1 MKRLTEKQQ
10 KILDYIAEFT
20 KEQEIAPT
28 VHELASHFGIKS
40 STMFI
45 HLRTL
50 QRKNCLVRNSKARSI
65 KLLTPDGKPEK
76 LAKRINS
83 AVAIPVIEGF
93 KPEMVADPA
102 AYGSSKIYMS
112 RESCKCK
119 NGSRIFAVK
128 ADDKLK
134 DMGIFPG
141 DLLVVA
147 AIPDSDANSLM
158 MIEVDRKAYI
168 GYLDKLADGTR
179 IVKFANKD
187 VPYIKIPV
195 NGPQIIG
202 TVIALKRYF

>member
-65 KLLTPDGKPEK
+65 KLLSPDGKPEK
-76 LAKRINS
+76 LSRRNNN
-83 AVAIPVIEGF
+83 AVAIPVIDEF
-93 KPEMVADPA
+93 RPEMITDPA
-102 AYGSSKIYMS
+102 SYGSSKIYMS

-134 DMGIFPG
+134 DQGIFPG
-141 DLLVVA
+141 DLLIVA
-147 AIPDSDANSLM
+147 AIPHSDDNALLM
-158 MIEVDRKAYI
+158 VEIDRKAYI
-168 GYLDKLADGTR
+168 GYLDKLADGTK
-179 IVKFANKD
+179 ILKFANKD

-202 TVIALKRYF
+202 MVIAMKRYF

>member
-65 KLLTPDGKPEK
+65 KLLSPDGKVEK
-76 LAKRINS
+76 LSRRNS
-83 AVAIPVIEGF
+83 NAVAIPVIENF
-93 KPEMVADPA
+93 KPEMISDPA
-102 AYGSSKIYMS
+102 AYSDCKIYMS
-112 RESCKCK
+112 RESCRY
-119 NGSRIFAVK
+119 NSGTRIFAVK
-128 ADDKLK
+128 ADASLK
-134 DMGIFPG
+134 DKGILEG

-147 AIPDSDANSLM
+147 AIPEIRPDSLLM
-158 MIEVDRKAYI
+158 VEIDRKCYI
-168 GYLDKLADGTR
+168 GYLGKNEAGINVLS
-179 IVKFANKD
+179 FANKD
-187 VPYIKIPV
+187 YPAIKLSAA
-195 NGPQIIG
+195 GPQIIG